1 MLRAS
6 GIRVRFDGVTAVDDA
21 TIQVPEGETLA
32 VLGPSGCGKSTLLR
46 VIAGLQRAEA
56 GTVELDGRDVRDV
69 PAHRRGVG
77 LMFQDDVLF
86 PHRDVAGNV
95 AFGLRMANRPRP
107 EIERRVEE
115 LLDLVGLS
123 GFQRRAVT
131 SLSGGER
138 ERVALARALAPEPRV
153 LLLDEPLGSLD
164 RPLHDRLL
172 AELEELFARIGIT
185 VVAVTHDVTDAFAL
199 GHQVAVMRAGRVV
212 QAATPDRLWARPAD
226 AWVARFL
233 GHANVEEREGR
244 RRRDPPRGGAA
255 DGRERGRG
263 NGRQRRAARPARPA
277 PGAPRRRRRARGGHH
292 RDRSSCRRRPG
303 QRRDRPVRCRDRAD
317 RGGSGRRLS
326 VAPTRAP
333 ADRSLR
339 RRAPRRSSRRRRRA
353 RLCDRVG

>member
-1 MLRAS
+1 MLRAT
-6 GIRVRFDGVTAVDDA
+6 GIRVRFDRVVAVDDA
-21 TIQVPEGETLA
+21 TIDVPVGQTLA

-46 VIAGLQRAEA
+46 VIAGLQRPER
-56 GTVELDGRDVRDV
+56 GTVELDGRDVGDV

-107 EIERRVEE
+107 EIERRVGE
-115 LLDLVGLS
+115 LLELVGLS
-123 GFQRRAVT
+123 GFQRRSVT

-138 ERVALARALAPEPRV
+138 QRVALARTLAPEPRV

-199 GHQVAVMRAGRVV
+199 GHRVAVMRAGRVV
-212 QAATPDRLWARPAD
+212 QAATPDRLWERPAD

-233 GHANVEEREGR
+233 GHANVEEQDDRALVTRPEAVLVERDAQGDAAVVSAER
-244 RRRDPPRGGAA
+244 RGPLVRLRVRLA
-255 DGRERGRG
+255 DGRVLESVTTGIDH
-263 NGRQRRAARPARPA
+263 P
-277 PGAPRRRRRARGGHH
+277 
-292 RDRSSCRRRPG
+292 RPG
-303 QRRDRPVRCRDRAD
+303 ETVAVEIDPSGAVEVPVWEDET
-317 RGGSGRRLS
+317 L
-326 VAPTRAP
+326 
-333 ADRSLR
+333 
-339 RRAPRRSSRRRRRA
+339 
-353 RLCDRVG
+353 

>member
-1 MLRAS
+1 MLRAT
-6 GIRVRFDGVTAVDDA
+6 GIRVRFDDVVAVDDA
-21 TIQVPEGETLA
+21 TIDVPEGQTLA

-46 VIAGLQRAEA
+46 VIAGLQRAER
-56 GTVELDGRDVRDV
+56 GDVEVDGRDVGDV

-115 LLDLVGLS
+115 LLELVGLS
-123 GFQRRAVT
+123 GFQRRSVT

-138 ERVALARALAPEPRV
+138 QRVALARALAPEPRV

-185 VVAVTHDVTDAFAL
+185 VVTVTHDVTDAFAL
-199 GHQVAVMRAGRVV
+199 GHRVAVMRAGRVV
-212 QAATPDRLWARPAD
+212 QVSTPDELWAAPAD

-233 GHANVEEREGR
+233 GHANVTEAGR
-244 RRRDPPRGGAA
+244 RALVIRPEAVLVERDPHGDATVVSAERRGPLVRVRVRLA
-255 DGRERGRG
+255 DGTGLESVTTGIDH
-263 NGRQRRAARPARPA
+263 P
-277 PGAPRRRRRARGGHH
+277 
-292 RDRSSCRRRPG
+292 RPG
-303 QRRDRPVRCRDRAD
+303 EAVTVEVDP
-317 RGGSGRRLS
+317 SGA
-326 VAPTRAP
+326 VEVPTWEEE
-333 ADRSLR
+333 
-339 RRAPRRSSRRRRRA
+339 A
-353 RLCDRVG
+353 R

>member
-6 GIRVRFDGVTAVDDA
+6 GIHVRFDGVTAVEDA
-21 TIQVPEGETLA
+21 TISVPEGETLA

-56 GTVELDGRDVRDV
+56 GSVELDGHDVRDV

-95 AFGLRMANRPRP
+95 AFGLRMANRRRP

-123 GFQRRAVT
+123 GFQRRSVT

-172 AELEELFARIGIT
+172 AELEELFTRIGIT

-199 GHQVAVMRAGRVV
+199 GHRVAVMRAGRVV

-233 GHANVEEREGR
+233 GHANVEEREGQAVVTR
-244 RRRDPPRGGAA
+244 PEAVRLTIAREGGATVVSA
-255 DGRERGRG
+255 ERRG
-263 NGRQRRAARPARPA
+263 PL
-277 PGAPRRRRRARGGHH
+277 
-292 RDRSSCRRRPG
+292 
-303 QRRDRPVRCRDRAD
+303 VR
-317 RGGSGRRLS
+317 L
-326 VAPTRAP
+326 
-333 ADRSLR
+333 
-339 RRAPRRSSRRRRRA
+339 RA
-353 RLCDRVG
+353 RLDGGEELEAVTTAIDHPAAGDRVSVEIDPSGVVTVPNGVGTAGD